1 MIFVFAMERFVTN
14 VFDSEGRISQIEY
27 AIKNVNNAGTSI
39 GMKCT
44 DGILLIG
51 LKNKLQDN
59 FVNRTEKIYKLNDDK
74 YAVISGLFGDA
85 LQIITVIRKLIQD
98 HYYEHGEEILLH
110 TLASEVGLK
119 LQYFTQNKNTRP
131 FGASFILISR
141 KENELMSC
149 DPTGATNRWNSK
161 AFGLRED
168 SLNNEFS
175 ALTRTFTM
183 EEGVYECFRLIAKKQ
198 EMTPKNAPFYE
209 VFLFDQDIKRKPLMV
224 PAQHIERVITQVKE
238 NQEIE
243 SE

>member
-1 MIFVFAMERFVTN
+1 MERFITN
-14 VFDSEGRISQIEY
+14 IFDSEGRIPQIEY

-44 DGILLIG
+44 DGLFLIG

-74 YAVISGLFGDA
+74 YVVISGLFGDA
-85 LQIITVIRKLIQD
+85 LQIITIIRKMIQD
-98 HYYEHGEEILLH
+98 HYYNHGEEILLS
-110 TLASEVGLK
+110 TLVLDIGLK

-141 KENELMSC
+141 KERKLMSC
-149 DPTGATNRWNSK
+149 DPTGTTNTWNSK
-161 AFGLRED
+161 AFGLKED

-175 ALTRTFTM
+175 SLTKIFTM
-183 EEGVYECFRLIAKKQ
+183 EEGVHECFRFIAKKQ

-209 VFLFDQDIKRKPLMV
+209 VFLFDNDVKKKPTILK
-224 PAQHIERVITQVKE
+224 AEKLEQIITLVKE
-238 NQEIE
+238 NQDE
-243 SE
+243 